1 MPGETTRGLV
11 PRSSIFIAVVGFA
24 LLLAGFAAV
33 DIYRSGNP
41 KAPEVNAEKPA
52 QPMAATPVAA
62 PPPAS
67 DIKNIAEA
75 QAAKADA
82 DARTQPMPSDKLS
95 ERARGPADAQTSATP
110 GGPLLAASQRRNEDG
125 GGAAPTAKDEREAAA
140 AVSGLFVLEGSGG
153 VASAIQQSGLP
164 GSAGV
169 ARAVDPIQN
178 QIDDLMKTASQPA
191 AQPDAGGEIVKAIA
205 GLQGNQNAARMGK
218 DQSWLKETA
227 AIKTADATYAK
238 LPASPWMV
246 MQGTRVPLVTR
257 EALNSDLP
265 GDITAMSTAPV
276 YDSINQC
283 AVMIPPGTT
292 FIGSYSADIRPG
304 QQRMLL
310 AYRRLIFP
318 DGRSVDLDGAQG
330 VDQRGTVGISGKVDN
345 HFLSM
350 FGYGFAIA
358 LLADRASGGGA
369 GVTTTQP
376 SGASTTTTVAGQV
389 ISDIGGRILTRN
401 AVIAPTI
408 EIDVGT
414 RMFVTIV
421 RDIALTP
428 ISTKRCK

>member
-41 KAPEVNAEKPA
+41 TAPNVNAEKPA
-52 QPMAATPVAA
+52 QAMTATPAPA

-95 ERARGPADAQTSATP
+95 ERTRGPADAQTSATP
-110 GGPLLAASQRRNEDG
+110 GGPLLAASQRHNED
-125 GGAAPTAKDEREAAA
+125 GAAPTAKDEREAAA
-140 AVSGLFVLEGSGG
+140 AVSGLFAMEGGGG

-164 GSAGV
+164 GSAAV
-169 ARAVDPIQN
+169 AGAVDPIQS
-178 QIDDLMKTASQPA
+178 QIDELMKTASQPT
-191 AQPDAGGEIVKAIA
+191 AQPDAGSEIVKAIA
-205 GLQGNQNAARMGK
+205 GLQGTQNATRMGK
-218 DQSWLKETA
+218 DQAWLKETA

-304 QQRMLL
+304 QQRMIL

-330 VDQRGTVGISGKVDN
+330 VDQRGTVGIAGKVDN

-358 LLADRASGGGA
+358 LLADRATGGGA